1 MALYRSTEGMM
12 ADAMNIARY
21 VPAVNMSV
29 GYYHPHEVGDYIFV
43 PETFRAAC
51 VVENSLDDLTTNY
64 DNYEQFRYIP
74 PTEKKKRV
82 VSDHG
87 SAAV

>member
-1 MALYRSTEGMM
+1 MALYRATEGLM

-29 GYYHPHEVGDYIFV
+29 GYYTPHSVGDYIFV

-51 VVENSLDDLTTNY
+51 VVENSLEDLTNNY
-64 DNYEQFRYIP
+64 TDYERFRHTP
-74 PTEKKKRV
+74 PVKKRV

-87 SAAV
+87 SVT